1 MRPALYPRAGQPQGN
16 PAGALRAALTA
27 GLSPLGSRRGVMNGP
42 NLERSDPLASND
54 LPIITFRESPISVEG
69 LLGPVLHRVTRK
81 DLLREG
87 ILVDVSTLA
96 AQAGFIYPVAVGRS
110 VWDAYVAVPP
120 GVSGQDE
127 TGRLWDILRMLSVA
141 VRRSDEGSLIR
152 FYLLVRNDNWQP
164 RPVRL
169 KALCGPGDD
178 AEPVITI
185 LLPDED

>member
-1 MRPALYPRAGQPQGN
+1 MSTTQKTLCKSSAAVPAERRTRVNPQH
-16 PAGALRAALTA
+16 
-27 GLSPLGSRRGVMNGP
+27 LSSVELQQD
-42 NLERSDPLASND
+42 SDCG
-54 LPIITFRESPISVEG
+54 ESPISVEG
-69 LLGPVLHRVTRK
+69 LFGPVLHRVTRK

-96 AQAGFIYPVAVGRS
+96 AKAGFIYPVAVGRS

-127 TGRLWDILRMLSVA
+127 TGRLWDILRVLRVA
-141 VRRSDEGSLIR
+141 VRRSDEGGSIR
-152 FYLLVRNDNWQP
+152 FYVLVRNDWQP

>member
-42 NLERSDPLASND
+42 NLERSYPLASND
-54 LPIITFRESPISVEG
+54 LPIITFDESPISVEG

-110 VWDAYVAVPP
+110 VWD
-120 GVSGQDE
+120 VSGQDE

-141 VRRSDEGSLIR
+141 VRRSDEGSSIH